1 MIFLHGAKSWTDAT
15 KRVKEREEE
24 RRGEERGGE
33 ERRREGKSLS
43 NCFSFHCL
51 GGVEQRVNRNVRPAG
66 FERPWW
72 ARGERRLR
80 WTRAGYGDTEWDGG
94 ILRPF
99 NSAQF
104 SAAVYLPVAC
114 IFIAIPKTNSVGAWP
129 LISDA
134 NESCGVESNGDP
146 IRRILRRNRWIN
158 NRRKDEDWS
167 SRFLREVVEKGEG
180 RR

>member
-1 MIFLHGAKSWTDAT
+1 MDRCNEDWK
-15 KRVKEREEE
+15 REE
-24 RRGEERGGE
+24 G
-33 ERRREGKSLS
+33 RREGESLS

-72 ARGERRLR
+72 ARGARRGTRER
-80 WTRAGYGDTEWDGG
+80 DTAIPNEVAV
-94 ILRPF
+94 LQPF

-104 SAAVYLPVAC
+104 SAAVYLSVAC

-134 NESCGVESNGDP
+134 NESCGVEPNGDP

-158 NRRKDEDWS
+158 NRREDEDWS
-167 SRFLREVVEKGEG
+167 SRFLREVVEKRKGY
-180 RR
+180 R